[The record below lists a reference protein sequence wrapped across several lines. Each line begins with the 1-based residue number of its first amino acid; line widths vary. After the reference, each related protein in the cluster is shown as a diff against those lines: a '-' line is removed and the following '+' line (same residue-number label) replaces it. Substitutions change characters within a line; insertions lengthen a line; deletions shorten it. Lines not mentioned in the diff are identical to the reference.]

1 MSANILF
8 ISVETIKD
16 RSGLHNNV
24 DEKLILP
31 EIKTCQDMYI
41 LPALGTSLYERL
53 QDGVDCGIVAKNEKL
68 SIEEVMRTAPSV
80 INEEAKY
87 KPK

>member
-8 ISVETIKD
+8 ISVESIKD
-16 RSGLHNNV
+16 RSGLHGNV

-41 LPALGTSLYERL
+41 LPALGCRM
-53 QDGVDCGIVAKNEKL
+53 V
-68 SIEEVMRTAPSV
+68 
-80 INEEAKY
+80 
-87 KPK
+87 